1 MKALLAAL
9 LVFTACEAKAVVA
22 LHHTEDGRLK
32 IQAIQAQI
40 RAANRLDSEVNG
52 AEQNLARAKTA
63 KASKAELHQLELQL
77 EREKDKQRAAYTK
90 AIHMTLDAYDLHPRI
105 RAGTSVM
112 PQTRGRVIEWLP
124 IAHDRAAREVRA
136 ADGSVTRV
144 PQPRLDLAG
153 AAYPDGVVFIDP
165 STFKHPAGVGYLAS
179 TLLHERTHFEQYI
192 TAGRGDVMT
201 VAKAQREAYDAE
213 RKHSGYFFDDSIP
226 AQKAAI
232 DEVETLWAEEDA
244 KVEAREQRDRTFV
257 GRLRNWYEPETL
269 STAFDARPRTNEE
282 LAAIKQGAERL
293 RAEIASENAERTAR
307 INHPRLGHM
316 TPLTAPR
323 AADEAPQMGYMKP
336 LPAPSRASEPPI
348 GLPVPLPIASVEV
361 YHLARRACLGDWN
374 GASHSLS
381 DFYRLTEE
389 DLRILESNASGGDC
403 LSILLSRLVAM
414 RRGGEALDFAR
425 LQRETQAIQS
435 PPPVHQDPIERDR
448 RSGGCIKRG
457 VWFPQ
462 C

>member
-1 MKALLAAL
+1 MKAFLAAI
-9 LVFTACEAKAVVA
+9 LVLTACEAKAVVA

-32 IQAIQAQI
+32 IQAIAAQI

-63 KASKAELHQLELQL
+63 KASKAELHRLELQL
-77 EREKDKQRAAYTK
+77 EREKDKQRAAYTR

-105 RAGTSVM
+105 RTGTSVM

-136 ADGSVTRV
+136 ADGSTTRV
-144 PQPRLDLAG
+144 PQPRMDLAG

-165 STFKHPAGVGYLAS
+165 STFNHPAGVGYLAS

-213 RKHSGYFFDDSIP
+213 RIHSGYFLDASIP

-244 KVEAREQRDRTFV
+244 KVKAREQRDRTLV

-282 LAAIKQGAERL
+282 LAAIKQDAERL
-293 RAEIASENAERTAR
+293 RAEIAAENAERTTR
-307 INHPRLGHM
+307 INHAQLGYM

-336 LPAPSRASEPPI
+336 LPAPSRASEP
-348 GLPVPLPIASVEV
+348 LLASVEV
-361 YHLARRACLGDWN
+361 YHLARRACVDDWN
-374 GASHSLS
+374 GASYSLS

-389 DLRILESNASGGDC
+389 DLRRLESSASGGDC
-403 LSILLSRLVAM
+403 ISMLLRRLVTM
-414 RRGGEALDFAR
+414 RRGGETLDLAR
-425 LQRETQAIQS
+425 LQRETQNIRNPQ
-435 PPPVHQDPIERDR
+435 PIHEVPVERDR